1 MKISVLDQSPISE
14 GSTGADAL
22 RHSLELARLAD
33 TLGYERYWVAEH
45 HGTPML
51 ACASPEVM
59 IAAIGSTTG
68 RIRIGSG
75 GVMLPHYS
83 PLKGAET
90 FSILSAL
97 FPDCVV
103 LGLGH

>member
-1 MKISVLDQSPISE
+1 ME
-14 GSTGADAL
+14 GSFSMKKKIFDQYPFSPGFTGAAAL
-22 RHSLELARLAD
+22 RDTLELARLAD
-33 TLGYERYWVAEH
+33 KLGFERYWVAEH

-59 IAAIGSTTG
+59 IASIGMITN
-68 RIRIGSG
+68 RLRIGSG

-83 PLKGAET
+83 PLKVAET

-97 FPDCVV
+97 F
-103 LGLGH
+103 